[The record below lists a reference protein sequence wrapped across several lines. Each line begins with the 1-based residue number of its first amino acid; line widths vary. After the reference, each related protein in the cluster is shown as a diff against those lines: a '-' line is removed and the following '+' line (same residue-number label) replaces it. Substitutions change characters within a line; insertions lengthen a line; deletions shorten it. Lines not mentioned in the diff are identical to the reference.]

1 MLFFNK
7 PAKLIDKHQRLIT
20 NSIKSPMNNNIY
32 ICGHRSPDLDSI
44 ASAIAYADLKNRLD
58 SDNHYQPMA
67 AGPINQETAWTLEHF
82 GFPQPASWP
91 NDLSPDQALIL
102 VDHNEVEQMPF
113 GYVNCNIIGIID
125 HHKINFH
132 SNEPIEII
140 MKPLG
145 STCSIIYELFQ
156 NNNLEISPN
165 LSGLMLSAILTDTLI
180 TKSPT
185 CTATDRSI
193 IEKLATAA
201 NIKNWSEF
209 GLNLFEQKGT
219 TEQLTTEQ
227 ILNGDRKDFQFG
239 DKKISVAQL
248 ETTNLENFKQQGQN
262 LKKALAELRE
272 NHNYH
277 TTILLITDIIKVGS
291 WLLVDS
297 AEPQLIEQAL
307 ETKLPN
313 GENYQP
319 GLVSR
324 KKQIIPPLNKIFN

>member
-1 MLFFNK
+1 
-7 PAKLIDKHQRLIT
+7 
-20 NSIKSPMNNNIY
+20 MNNNIY

-67 AGPINQETAWTLEHF
+67 AGPINQETAWALEYF
-82 GFPQPASWP
+82 SFPQPASWP

-132 SNEPIEII
+132 SDEPIEII

-185 CTATDRSI
+185 CTTTDRSI

-219 TEQLTTEQ
+219 TEQLTVEQ
-227 ILNGDRKDFQFG
+227 ILSGDRKDFQFG

-248 ETTNLENFKQQGQN
+248 ETTDLENFKKQGQN
-262 LKKALAELRE
+262 LKKALAELRK
-272 NHNYH
+272 NNDYH

-307 ETKLPN
+307 ETKLPD

-324 KKQIIPPLNKIFN
+324 KKQVIPPLNKIFN

>member
-1 MLFFNK
+1 
-7 PAKLIDKHQRLIT
+7 
-20 NSIKSPMNNNIY
+20 MNNNIY

-67 AGPINQETAWTLEHF
+67 AGPINQETAWALEYF
-82 GFPQPASWP
+82 SFPQPASWP

-132 SNEPIEII
+132 SDEPIEII

-185 CTATDRSI
+185 CTTTDRSI

-219 TEQLTTEQ
+219 TEQLTVEQ
-227 ILNGDRKDFQFG
+227 ILSGDRKDFQFG
-239 DKKISVAQL
+239 DKKISIAQL
-248 ETTNLENFKQQGQN
+248 ETTDLENFKKQGQN
-262 LKKALAELRE
+262 LKKALAELRK
-272 NHNYH
+272 NNDYH

-307 ETKLPN
+307 ETKLPD
-313 GENYQP
+313 GENYRP

-324 KKQIIPPLNKIFN
+324 KKQVVPPLNKIFN

>member
-1 MLFFNK
+1 MPFFNK

-67 AGPINQETAWTLEHF
+67 AGPINQETAWALEYF
-82 GFPQPASWP
+82 SFPQPASWP

-132 SNEPIEII
+132 SDEPIEII

-185 CTATDRSI
+185 CTTTDRSI

-219 TEQLTTEQ
+219 TEQLTVEQ
-227 ILNGDRKDFQFG
+227 ILSGDRKDFQFG
-239 DKKISVAQL
+239 DKKISIAQL
-248 ETTNLENFKQQGQN
+248 ETTDLENFKKQGQN
-262 LKKALAELRE
+262 LKKALAELRK
-272 NHNYH
+272 NNDYH

-307 ETKLPN
+307 ETKLPD
-313 GENYQP
+313 GENYRP

-324 KKQIIPPLNKIFN
+324 KKQVVPPLNKIFN

>member
-1 MLFFNK
+1 MPFFNK

-67 AGPINQETAWTLEHF
+67 AGPINQETAWALEYF
-82 GFPQPASWP
+82 SFPQPASWP

-132 SNEPIEII
+132 SDEPIEII

-185 CTATDRSI
+185 CTTTDRSI

-219 TEQLTTEQ
+219 TEQLTVEQ

-239 DKKISVAQL
+239 NKKISVAQL
-248 ETTNLENFKQQGQN
+248 ETTDLENFKKQGQN
-262 LKKALAELRE
+262 LKKALAELRK
-272 NHNYH
+272 NNDYH

-307 ETKLPN
+307 ETKLPD
-313 GENYQP
+313 GENYRP

-324 KKQIIPPLNKIFN
+324 KKQVVPPLNKIFN

>member
-1 MLFFNK
+1 
-7 PAKLIDKHQRLIT
+7 
-20 NSIKSPMNNNIY
+20 MNNKIY

-67 AGPINQETAWTLEHF
+67 AGPINQETTWALKHF
-82 GFPQPASWP
+82 GFPQPANWP
-91 NDLSPDQALIL
+91 NDLSPGQALIL
-102 VDHNEVEQMPF
+102 VDHNEAEQMPT
-113 GYVNCNIIGIID
+113 GGASCQIIGIID

-185 CTATDRSI
+185 CTATDHSI
-193 IEKLATAA
+193 IEKLAKTA
-201 NIKNWSEF
+201 NIENWTKF
-209 GLNLFEQKGT
+209 GLSLFELKEAT
-219 TEQLTTEQ
+219 KQLTTEQ

-239 DKKISVAQL
+239 NKKISVAQL

-262 LKKALAELRE
+262 LKKALAELRK
-272 NHNYH
+272 NNDYH

-307 ETKLPN
+307 ETKLPD
-313 GENYQP
+313 GENYRP

-324 KKQIIPPLNKIFN
+324 KKQVVPPLNKIFN